1 MAYKI
6 YFFYLESRI
15 IMKEIGE
22 KLKDAREAMG
32 VSLNEAAEDLKL
44 ETSQI
49 ENLEQGNMENFKDI
63 YYLKYL
69 IRDYSKYLGLDKE
82 DLVNEFNE
90 YLFDY
95 TSKISLEDIKKA
107 KEFAKPEEDKIKS
120 PYTIEYKGKTPVFTV
135 VAYCAIAL
143 ILVLI
148 LVFVIFEFTKNENKD
163 TESIVMN
170 YVTK

>member
-1 MAYKI
+1 
-6 YFFYLESRI
+6 
-15 IMKEIGE
+15 MKEIGE
-22 KLKDAREAMG
+22 KLKEAREAMG
-32 VSLNEAAEDLKL
+32 ITTSEAAEDLKL
-44 ETSQI
+44 EVSQI
-49 ENLEQGNMENFKDI
+49 ENLEEGNMEIFKDI

-107 KEFAKPEEDKIKS
+107 KEMAKPEEDKIKS
-120 PYTIEYKGKTPVFTV
+120 PYTIEHKNKPPVVVFTIYVLV
-135 VAYCAIAL
+135 VLVL

-148 LVFVIFEFTKNENKD
+148 FVIKEITKKD
-163 TESIVMN
+163 NDSGESIVMN
-170 YVTK
+170 YVIK

>member
-1 MAYKI
+1 
-6 YFFYLESRI
+6 
-15 IMKEIGE
+15 MKEIGE

-32 VSLNEAAEDLKL
+32 ISTTEAAEDLKL
-44 ETSQI
+44 EVSQI
-49 ENLEQGNMENFKDI
+49 ENLENGDMENFKDI

-107 KEFAKPEEDKIKS
+107 KELFLSFLLFKIFNKIINCKS
-120 PYTIEYKGKTPVFTV
+120 N
-135 VAYCAIAL
+135 C
-143 ILVLI
+143 
-148 LVFVIFEFTKNENKD
+148 N
-163 TESIVMN
+163 SN
-170 YVTK
+170 YN